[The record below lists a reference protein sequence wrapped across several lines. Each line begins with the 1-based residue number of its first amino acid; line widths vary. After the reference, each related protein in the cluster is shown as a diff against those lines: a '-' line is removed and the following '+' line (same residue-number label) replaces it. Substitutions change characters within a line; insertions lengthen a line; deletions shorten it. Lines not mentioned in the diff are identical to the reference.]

1 MLTNKKVVVIG
12 GGWAGLSA
20 ASELCHRGIKVDLFE
35 SNEYLGGRA
44 RSITIDD
51 LELDNGPHLLLGA
64 YSETLRLITKYF
76 HRSANEYFEEQPL
89 CLNID
94 NTKSK
99 NYKSFYLSGSG
110 LSSLISAKGLSLR
123 EKLSMAK
130 FLFSLKRRAIKVLD
144 NETVE
149 QLLRRENQHDNVC
162 TLLWYPL
169 CISAMNT
176 PPHKAC
182 GRTFLNVVSDA
193 LLQKKLASRFLLPKK
208 PLSQTFPEA
217 ASVFIKKHGGNIYTR
232 KTVKLQTQTDE
243 QFCVSGELE
252 KYTHAIIASSP
263 HQITNCFTDNEL
275 SNAAIAITSNFKYE
289 PICSIYLQY
298 SHETNIQKKMVAYG
312 SPNERWVFD
321 KSYLSPGLICVV
333 LSSSGPHTE
342 LTQEDLAE
350 TIEQELRDCFGY
362 TTPSWKKVITEKRA
376 TFSCVPDLERPPQKT
391 SVKNLYLAGDYTYG
405 RYPATLESAVRSGVN
420 AAKLVLEDM

>member
-1 MLTNKKVVVIG
+1 MSTNKKVVVIG

-44 RSITIDD
+44 RSITIND

-64 YSETLRLITKYF
+64 YSETLRLIIKYF
-76 HRSANEYFEEQPL
+76 HRSTNEYFDEQPL

-94 NTKSK
+94 NTTSK
-99 NYKSFYLSGSG
+99 NYKSFYLAGTGS
-110 LSSLISAKGLSLR
+110 SSLIRAKGLSLR
-123 EKLSMAK
+123 EKLSIAI
-130 FLFSLKRRAIKVLD
+130 FLLRLKRRAIKVLD

-149 QLLRRENQHDNVC
+149 QLLRRENQNDNLC

-193 LLQKKLASRFLLPKK
+193 LLQTKLESRFLLPKK
-208 PLSQTFPEA
+208 PLSKTFPEA
-217 ASVFIKKHGGNIYTR
+217 ASVFVKNHGGNIYTR
-232 KTVKLQTQTDE
+232 KSVKLQSQPDE
-243 QFCVSGELE
+243 QFSVSGELE

-263 HQITNCFTDNEL
+263 HQITNCFADNEL
-275 SNAAIAITSNFKYE
+275 SNAAMGLTRNFKYE

-333 LSSSGPHTE
+333 LSSSGPHTA
-342 LTQEDLAE
+342 LAQEDLAE

-362 TTPSWKKVITEKRA
+362 ATPIWKKVIAEKRA
-376 TFSCVPDLERPPQKT
+376 TFSCMPNLARPSQKT

-420 AAKLVLEDM
+420 AARLVLEDM